1 MVTLVC
7 AGHPLPLVLRAR
19 GVVETAADPQP
30 LLGVLDH
37 VTFGQ
42 RTIRMSP
49 GDVLL
54 CVTDGVTE
62 RRSAG
67 RFLDDDDGLQN
78 LLGQCSDLS
87 AGAVVARIQR
97 AVREFG
103 SDPPAD
109 DLALLVFRGL

>member
-1 MVTLVC
+1 MC
-7 AGHPLPLVLRAR
+7 AGHPLPLLLRSG
-19 GVVETAADPQP
+19 GVVETAANPQP
-30 LLGVLDH
+30 LLGVLDR
-37 VTFGQ
+37 VRFGQ
-42 RTIRMSP
+42 STLHMFP

-67 RFLDDDDGLQN
+67 RLLDDDDGLRS
-78 LLGQCSDLS
+78 LLGECSELG
-87 AGAVVARIQR
+87 AGLVVARIQR

-109 DLALLVFRGL
+109 DLAVLVFRGL